1 VGSEKILYHCGFEDT
16 VLRHLMLIKDIDD
29 LPDDSRAERKV
40 LIEKANFSRRLF
52 TVQCI
57 HNMECLVLTFKD
69 IQVIKKDF

>member
-1 VGSEKILYHCGFEDT
+1 
-16 VLRHLMLIKDIDD
+16 MLIKDIDD
-29 LPDDSRAERKV
+29 LPDDSRAEKKV